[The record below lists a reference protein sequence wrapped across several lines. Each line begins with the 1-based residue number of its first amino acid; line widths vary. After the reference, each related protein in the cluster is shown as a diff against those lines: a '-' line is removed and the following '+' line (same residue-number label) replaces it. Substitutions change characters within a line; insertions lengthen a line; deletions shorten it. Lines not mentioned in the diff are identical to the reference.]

1 MEIHPLLIFPNY
13 LKLAV
18 YEFPCQQNHGTY
30 AESKNKG
37 DGSFKAKPFEIQNM
51 THGGKKKK
59 KKIKKITEFNYLID
73 VDKAKGR
80 KDGRAQHLR
89 THNGSRVDTY

>member
-1 MEIHPLLIFPNY
+1 MNFP
-13 LKLAV
+13 A
-18 YEFPCQQNHGTY
+18 
-30 AESKNKG
+30 SKITEHMQ
-37 DGSFKAKPFEIQNM
+37 KAKTKVMVVSKQNLLKFKTWLM
-51 THGGKKKK
+51 EGKKKK

-89 THNGSRVDTY
+89 THNGSRVDTYWAGIRNNL